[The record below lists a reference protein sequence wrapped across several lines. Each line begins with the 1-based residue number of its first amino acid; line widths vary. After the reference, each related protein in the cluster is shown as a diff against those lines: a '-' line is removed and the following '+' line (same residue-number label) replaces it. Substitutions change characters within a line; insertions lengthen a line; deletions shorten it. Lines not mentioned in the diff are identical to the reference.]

1 MIGSN
6 VGDIQ
11 LMDYIA
17 HVFGH
22 YQYSIKAP
30 ILGSAKRKKRI
41 MTVDDDEDV
50 VFCLRA
56 VLQETGLFD
65 VDGYTDPQHA
75 LCSFKPGEYDLA
87 ILDIRMPKM
96 NGFELYRKIKLI
108 DKIVDICFL
117 TAVYEFNEYR
127 VVHPDIT
134 DEIEKMMIHVLLT
147 SLQTPRNQKPKECIL
162 LSLSILL

>member
-1 MIGSN
+1 LNNS
-6 VGDIQ
+6 VGH
-11 LMDYIA
+11 LA
-17 HVFGH
+17 
-22 YQYSIKAP
+22 SIKHEE
-30 ILGSAKRKKRI
+30 RKKRI

-56 VLQETGLFD
+56 VFQKTGLFD

-75 LCSFKPGEYDLA
+75 LCSFKPGEYDLV

-96 NGFELYRKIKLI
+96 DGFELYRKIKLI

-134 DEIEKMMIHVLLT
+134 DEIEKNDDSCIIDKPADPPESKTQRMYSIIFIYTVIISYLKNVLL
-147 SLQTPRNQKPKECIL
+147 LR
-162 LSLSILL
+162 

>member
-1 MIGSN
+1 
-6 VGDIQ
+6 
-11 LMDYIA
+11 
-17 HVFGH
+17 
-22 YQYSIKAP
+22 
-30 ILGSAKRKKRI
+30 

-56 VLQETGLFD
+56 VFQKTGLFD

-75 LCSFKPGEYDLA
+75 LCSFKPGEYDLV
-87 ILDIRMPKM
+87 ILDIRMPRM
-96 NGFELYRKIKLI
+96 DSFELYRKIKLI

-134 DEIEKMMIHVLLT
+134 DEIEKNDDSCIINKPADPPESKTRNKEEKMMYSIIFIYAVIIRYLKNVLL
-147 SLQTPRNQKPKECIL
+147 LR
-162 LSLSILL
+162 

>member
-1 MIGSN
+1 MN
-6 VGDIQ
+6 NPVGH
-11 LMDYIA
+11 LA
-17 HVFGH
+17 
-22 YQYSIKAP
+22 SIKQEE
-30 ILGSAKRKKRI
+30 RKKRI

-75 LCSFKPGEYDLA
+75 LCSFKPGEYDLV

-117 TAVYEFNEYR
+117 TGVYEFNEYR

-134 DEIEKMMIHVLLT
+134 DEIEKNDDSCVID
-147 SLQTPRNQKPKECIL
+147 KPADTEQLIKKINEVIGNRISKEGKTIEV
-162 LSLSILL
+162 